1 LWDIGIR
8 FLKGVGER
16 PKALDAYVCSSR
28 VAGVDEELEGEVEKV
43 ASDHK
48 DSTGEKSVHSEEFF
62 KNAK

>member
-1 LWDIGIR
+1 M
-8 FLKGVGER
+8 
-16 PKALDAYVCSSR
+16 DAYVCSSR